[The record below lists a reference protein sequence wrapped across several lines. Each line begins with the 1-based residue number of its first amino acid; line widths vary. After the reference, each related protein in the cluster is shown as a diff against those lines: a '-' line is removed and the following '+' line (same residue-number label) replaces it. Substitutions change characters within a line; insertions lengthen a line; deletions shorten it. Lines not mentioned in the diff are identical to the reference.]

1 MSFRLGLGRAV
12 VSFLG
17 FVILFGAFGCKSTP
31 SPIIVGDTYTNIEY
45 EYSLKIPRGWEPIE
59 ALPDRVGFFR
69 TLADTDRCSLLLYN
83 QESGGLIAI
92 MNNTNRIAYEKYF
105 DISFEQWDKIILKL
119 KGSFEEDLQ
128 DLVFTHAVHT
138 ENLYTTQQNYFVN
151 QYAYKPEKIY
161 RVETSFALDGQRA
174 HLNFDS
180 FLFPCR
186 NSQSCETIIILTCLD
201 SNLTQNEG
209 DYKDVLLS
217 LRAHDYY
224 D

>member
-1 MSFRLGLGRAV
+1 MFSRLGLKRAV
-12 VSFLG
+12 VFFSG
-17 FVILFGAFGCKSTP
+17 IMILFGVSGCKSTP

-45 EYSLKIPRGWEPIE
+45 EYSLKIPRGWEPVE
-59 ALPDRVGFFR
+59 ALPDQMDYFR
-69 TLADTDRCSLLLYN
+69 KLADADRCSLLLYN

-201 SNLTQNEG
+201 SDLAQNQA
-209 DYKDVLLS
+209 DYQDVLYS
-217 LRAHDYY
+217 LHAHDYY
-224 D
+224 E